1 MRAIRH
7 AQLGQLVTLARLAAL
22 ATVLLLPAALRGQG
36 VNSVVWRMRG
46 TLVADKQSA
55 NDVGWTGV
63 SIGFTGQADNKVR
76 WLGAVHAEIFG
87 GDTFDAWSYV
97 NKVAHYTP
105 TFTVA
110 GPPDLASQLLALPDG
125 SRVALEGVLDPGARI
140 LLLDAVKPL
149 PKPGGS

>member
-7 AQLGQLVTLARLAAL
+7 AQLGRLATLATL
-22 ATVLLLPAALRGQG
+22 LLLPAVLRGQG
-36 VNSVVWRMRG
+36 VSDLGPVVWRMRG
-46 TLVADKQSA
+46 TLVADKQAA
-55 NDVGWTGV
+55 NDIGWTGV
-63 SIGFTGQADNKVR
+63 SIGFTGQKDNKVR

-97 NKVAHYTP
+97 DKVAHYTP

-125 SRVALEGVLDPGARI
+125 SRVALEGMLDRGART

-149 PKPGGS
+149 AKPGGS